1 MFNKSSEKLCL
12 QWNKFSLNTR
22 SSFEELRNDTD
33 FTDVTLACEDGELV
47 EAHKVILV
55 TSSPF
60 FSRLLKKN
68 NNKNQSHP
76 LIYMRG
82 IKYDILMAMTDFIYC
97 GETNVYQDDLE
108 SFLALAADLQLKG
121 LEEGLKEIPKTDPI
135 KDSEV
140 ESPTPLKTM
149 KPMQKAKPRKV
160 NVTEPAN
167 DHKSQELGLS
177 EQRNFGT
184 DLDDLDAKVRSVM
197 TSSENSLCGKNGKIG
212 KARICT
218 ICGKE
223 GHVSSIMNHIETVHM
238 SGLSIPCDICGKTVK
253 SRQSLSIHRG
263 RYHTKDGE
271 NVINRAVENKFVFSS
286 N

>member
-1 MFNKSSEKLCL
+1 M
-12 QWNKFSLNTR
+12 
-22 SSFEELRNDTD
+22 
-33 FTDVTLACEDGELV
+33 
-47 EAHKVILV
+47 
-55 TSSPF
+55 
-60 FSRLLKKN
+60 
-68 NNKNQSHP
+68 
-76 LIYMRG
+76 
-82 IKYDILMAMTDFIYC
+82 
-97 GETNVYQDDLE
+97 
-108 SFLALAADLQLKG
+108 
-121 LEEGLKEIPKTDPI
+121 
-135 KDSEV
+135 KDSDS
-140 ESPTPLKTM
+140 ESPTPLTTM

-160 NVTEPAN
+160 NVNEPAN
-167 DHKSQELGLS
+167 DHKSKELALS
-177 EQRNFGT
+177 EQQNLGT

-212 KARICT
+212 KARTCT

-223 GHVSSIMNHIETVHM
+223 GYVSSIMNHIETVHM